1 MADLCY
7 NVFMGD
13 LVPHVVD
20 TASQSM
26 DVIDTPFLREFDHA
40 LSNELARLH
49 QNPFVEEGMRK
60 KVPYAPLA
68 LAPQLK
74 TALLSY
80 DLTQMSPDVKWL
92 LDLIERPYLYQADLT
107 DAPQFAL
114 LDIAKDGA
122 TFLASFRVK
131 DYDRTGH
138 ESYTA
143 VDLVMYLDQHG
154 VIQTCPVVKKAIIAG
169 GDSAPGGL
177 ARATKKRLANA
188 EMLKEIGIP
197 TIHFHGDEVDGAV
210 VYEKLYLND
219 KASVLESMKRD
230 PVLAEQ
236 YLPELIDIAHKL
248 DSHGY
253 GILGFISDLIHD
265 PVTNTFVYL
274 DTGSDLG
281 QPGSVNDGS
290 RPGLKEL
297 IRTFPQNADFITK
310 LYEEKGAVSAEQAR
324 VNSTLKDT
332 LHGGESIAA
341 L

>member
-1 MADLCY
+1 MDNLVSHVAD
-7 NVFMGD
+7 V
-13 LVPHVVD
+13 
-20 TASQSM
+20 ASRSM
-26 DVIDTPFLREFDHA
+26 DVIDAPFLREFDHA
-40 LSNELARLH
+40 LSSELTRLH
-49 QNPFVEEGMRK
+49 QNPFVEEGMRQK
-60 KVPYAPLA
+60 RPFVPLA
-68 LAPQLK
+68 LAPSLK
-74 TALLSY
+74 ESLLSA
-80 DLTQMSPDVKWL
+80 DKSHMTPEVQSL
-92 LDLIERPYLYQADLT
+92 LSGVGYEYKFQNDLT

-122 TFLASFRVK
+122 RFLASFRVK

-138 ESYTA
+138 ESFTA

-177 ARATKKRLANA
+177 ARATKGRLANA
-188 EMLKEIGIP
+188 EALKAIGVP
-197 TIHFHGDEVDGAV
+197 TIHIHGDEVDSAV

-219 KASVLESMKRD
+219 KNSVLESMKKD

-236 YLPELIDIAHKL
+236 YLPGLIDIGHKL

-265 PVTNTFVYL
+265 QVTNTFMYL

-281 QPGSVNDGS
+281 QPDTAIGDS
-290 RPGLKEL
+290 RALNEL
-297 IRTFPQNADFITK
+297 LRTFPQNADFITK
-310 LYEEKGAVSAEQAR
+310 LYEEKGVVSAEQAS
-324 VNSTLKDT
+324 VSSALKETLQ
-332 LHGGESIAA
+332 GGESITA

>member
-1 MADLCY
+1 MNNA
-7 NVFMGD
+7 
-13 LVPHVVD
+13 VPQTHVD
-20 TASQSM
+20 TIPRSL
-26 DVIDTPFLREFDHA
+26 DTIDAPFLREFDRVLHD
-40 LSNELARLH
+40 ELARLR

-60 KVPYAPLA
+60 NVPYAPLA

-92 LDLIERPYLYQADLT
+92 LDLIEQPYVYQADLT

-114 LDIAKDGA
+114 LDLAKDGA

-177 ARATKKRLANA
+177 ALATKRRLANA
-188 EMLKEIGIP
+188 NALKAIGIP
-197 TIHFHGDEVDGAV
+197 TIHFHGDEADTAV
-210 VYEKLYLND
+210 VYESLYLND
-219 KASVLESMKRD
+219 KTSVIESMKRD
-230 PVLAEQ
+230 PVLAER
-236 YLPELIDIAHKL
+236 YLPELVDIAHKL

-253 GILGFISDLIHD
+253 HILGFASDLIHD
-265 PVTNTFVYL
+265 PVTNTFIYL

-281 QPGSVNDGS
+281 EPGSEMGGL
-290 RPGLKEL
+290 RGLKEL
-297 IRTFPQNADFITK
+297 VKIFPQNADFITK
-310 LYEEKGAVSAEQAR
+310 LYEEKNAVSAEQMVVSSALKE
-324 VNSTLKDT
+324 TLQ
-332 LHGGESIAA
+332 
-341 L
+341 

>member
-7 NVFMGD
+7 NVCMNNA
-13 LVPHVVD
+13 VPQTRVD
-20 TASQSM
+20 TIPRSL
-26 DVIDTPFLREFDHA
+26 DTIDAPFLREFDHV
-40 LSNELARLH
+40 LHDELARLR

-60 KVPYAPLA
+60 NVPYAPLA

-92 LDLIERPYLYQADLT
+92 LDLIERPYVYQADLT
-107 DAPQFAL
+107 DTPQFAL

-143 VDLVMYLDQHG
+143 VDLVVYLDRNG
-154 VIQTCPVVKKAIIAG
+154 VIQTCPVVKKAIVAG

-177 ARATKKRLANA
+177 ARATKGRLANA
-188 EMLKEIGIP
+188 QALKEIDVP
-197 TIHFHGDEVDGAV
+197 TVHLHGDEVDGAV

-219 KASVLESMKRD
+219 KTSILESMKRD
-230 PVLAEQ
+230 PVLAEHH
-236 YLPELIDIAHKL
+236 LPELIDIAHKL
-248 DSHGY
+248 DVHGY
-253 GILGFISDLIHD
+253 SILGFISDLIHD
-265 PVTNTFVYL
+265 QTTNTFIYL

-281 QPGSVNDGS
+281 
-290 RPGLKEL
+290 RPDDARGEFRALKEL
-297 IRTFPQNADFITK
+297 LRTFPQNADFITK
-310 LYEEKGAVSAEQAR
+310 LYEEKGAVLSEQVR
-324 VNSTLKDT
+324 VNSVLNETLQGGDSVAT
-332 LHGGESIAA
+332 L
-341 L
+341 